1 MEAIRDRLR
10 STIEEV
16 CLFFF
21 FHLCFSSVD
30 WVGFADVYRLRTGSI

>member
-21 FHLCFSSVD
+21 FLCFSSVD